1 MKKIVAICICGIG
14 LAVKGVPSND
24 VHHKNI
30 ETAISQFSVIL
41 TNDVRSMD
49 YDFSAILREIK
60 DIRMC
65 DVRTNLLFKLTEQ
78 LCHIDKN
85 AWKSENW
92 SRLQWKRM
100 YLMVK
105 AMYSVDDKNMMFK
118 WRRYLDFL
126 QIMKSDLE
134 LYADV
139 KDPDEYR
146 ERWIAEAREDL
157 KAEIRRLGTNRN
169 IIISGPAPISK
180 ARREAGAK
188 WMYKKSIESQI
199 KRYEKRYFDSLVLE
213 DDYRKLNVDEK
224 NKLMKMVRE
233 GLGRYP
239 KWYREELEENVKTS
253 NKDLR

>member
-1 MKKIVAICICGIG
+1 
-14 LAVKGVPSND
+14 
-24 VHHKNI
+24 
-30 ETAISQFSVIL
+30 
-41 TNDVRSMD
+41 
-49 YDFSAILREIK
+49 
-60 DIRMC
+60 
-65 DVRTNLLFKLTEQ
+65 
-78 LCHIDKN
+78 
-85 AWKSENW
+85 
-92 SRLQWKRM
+92 M

-126 QIMKSDLE
+126 QIMKSELE

-213 DDYRKLNVDEK
+213 DDYRKLNADEK

>member
-60 DIRMC
+60 NIRMC

-126 QIMKSDLE
+126 RIMKSELE

-146 ERWIAEAREDL
+146 DRWIAEAREGL
-157 KAEIRRLGTNRN
+157 RAEIRRLGTTTN
-169 IIISGPAPISK
+169 IIICGNVPMSK
-180 ARREAGAK
+180 ARREASAK
-188 WMYKKSIESQI
+188 WSYKIGLEYQI
-199 KRYEKRYFDSLVLE
+199 NEYKKRYFDSLVLE
-213 DDYRKLNVDEK
+213 DDYRKLNADEK

-239 KWYREELEENVKTS
+239 KWYQKELEEKKKTG
-253 NKDLR
+253 DM

>member
-1 MKKIVAICICGIG
+1 MKKIAAICICGIG

-92 SRLQWKRM
+92 SRLQWKIKKLLSFYLQEQRM
-100 YLMVK
+100 Q
-105 AMYSVDDKNMMFK
+105 SVN
-118 WRRYLDFL
+118 
-126 QIMKSDLE
+126 
-134 LYADV
+134 
-139 KDPDEYR
+139 
-146 ERWIAEAREDL
+146 
-157 KAEIRRLGTNRN
+157 
-169 IIISGPAPISK
+169 
-180 ARREAGAK
+180 
-188 WMYKKSIESQI
+188 
-199 KRYEKRYFDSLVLE
+199 
-213 DDYRKLNVDEK
+213 
-224 NKLMKMVRE
+224 
-233 GLGRYP
+233 
-239 KWYREELEENVKTS
+239 
-253 NKDLR
+253 